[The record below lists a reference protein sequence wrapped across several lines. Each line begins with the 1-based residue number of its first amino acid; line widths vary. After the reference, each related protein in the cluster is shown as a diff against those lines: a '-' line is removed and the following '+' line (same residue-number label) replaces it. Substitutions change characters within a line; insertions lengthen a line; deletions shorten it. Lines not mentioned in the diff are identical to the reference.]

1 VPVDGLTSILVT
13 EYHEGTKPALYI
25 RRDGYR
31 KAYTIILLFFF
42 IYGTRFA
49 WSSQA

>member
-1 VPVDGLTSILVT
+1 VPVDDLVSVLVA
-13 EYHEGTKPALYI
+13 EYHEDTKPALYI

-42 IYGTRFA
+42 IYSTRFA
-49 WSSQA
+49 